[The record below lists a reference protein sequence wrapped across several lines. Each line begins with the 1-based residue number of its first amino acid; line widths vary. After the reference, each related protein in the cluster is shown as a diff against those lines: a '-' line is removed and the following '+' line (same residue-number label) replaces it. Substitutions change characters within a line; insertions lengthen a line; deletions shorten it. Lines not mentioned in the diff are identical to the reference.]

1 MTGKG
6 SIFNRCLTA
15 YDAIEHN
22 NSLTGAN
29 CITAGSCLDKDAKS
43 LLNKQRQAE
52 LAGLTGIA
60 KVNRQV
66 DFDLQDMGRDGPNNS
81 TLRLNIGQRQKK
93 TITTRRTWQR
103 HRKQKQTPPGK
114 LKKADRDAAS
124 QAQRYASK
132 IEDLTIATEVQKVR
146 ASEGE
151 KAADFTP
158 PRTRAAL
165 NGQPNKLRKFVS
177 RPQSWPAGLH
187 GLMITLKNSVIR
199 RKH

>member
-1 MTGKG
+1 MQ
-6 SIFNRCLTA
+6 
-15 YDAIEHN
+15 
-22 NSLTGAN
+22 
-29 CITAGSCLDKDAKS
+29 S

-81 TLRLNIGQRQKK
+81 TFASQYRAAAEKDYNNTQNVAAAQKAK
-93 TITTRRTWQR
+93 ADATREAE
-103 HRKQKQTPPGK
+103 
-114 LKKADRDAAS
+114 KADRDAAS

-151 KAADFTP
+151 KAADLTP